1 MAIMMKIRI
10 KKCSAFIAG
19 ALFFLFC
26 IQLAEKSL
34 AEQFTLYIESDNE
47 SDKYNIRNANDLHKS
62 YQTTLIDELARIG
75 FKVKSSLNKDDVTE
89 HDIILKAGFI
99 RLGEK
104 LLIPTAEIKTAKTET
119 ILASLKTTS
128 FSLDGE
134 IFTLEKQLDS
144 SAISIAR
151 MLYARLLSMN
161 WAEINFEKNTW
172 ETEEQMIRLLINGMS
187 GCFKNYFLDT
197 LETEFPGSVSI
208 AVLSETSIGT
218 SKYNFVTSAKTRFIT
233 KWVRALL
240 SEQLLIENEHFGLS
254 TRDRFITL
262 QIFPKTIPKGTFC
275 R

>member
-1 MAIMMKIRI
+1 MMMKIRI

-26 IQLAEKSL
+26 VQLAEKSL
-34 AEQFTLYIESDNE
+34 AQQFTLYIESDNE

-62 YQTTLIDELARIG
+62 YETTLIDELARIG
-75 FKVKSSLNKDDVTE
+75 FKVKSSLNKNDVTE

-134 IFTLEKQLDS
+134 IFQVEKQLDS

-161 WAEINFEKNTW
+161 WAEINFEKNSW

>member
-1 MAIMMKIRI
+1 MKIRI

-26 IQLAEKSL
+26 VQLAEKSL
-34 AEQFTLYIESDNE
+34 AEQFTLYIESDND
-47 SDKYNIRNANDLHKS
+47 SGKYNIRNANDLHKS
-62 YQTTLIDELARIG
+62 YQTTL
-75 FKVKSSLNKDDVTE
+75 
-89 HDIILKAGFI
+89 KADFI

-104 LLIPTAEIKTAKTET
+104 LLIPTAEIKTEKTET
-119 ILASLKTTS
+119 ILASLKTTA
-128 FSLDGE
+128 FSLNGE
-134 IFTLEKQLDS
+134 IFTVEKQLDS

-161 WAEINFEKNTW
+161 WAEINFEKNSW

>member
-1 MAIMMKIRI
+1 MMKIRI
-10 KKCSAFIAG
+10 KKCSAFIAS

-26 IQLAEKSL
+26 VQLAEESL
-34 AEQFTLYIESDNE
+34 AEQFTLYIESDIE
-47 SDKYNIRNANDLHKS
+47 RDKYNIQNVTDLHKS
-62 YQTTLIDELARIG
+62 YETTLIDELARIG
-75 FKVKSSLNKDDVTE
+75 FKVKSSLNKEDVTE
-89 HDIILKAGFI
+89 HDIILKADFI

-119 ILASLKTTS
+119 ILASLKTTA
-128 FSLDGE
+128 FSLNGE
-134 IFTLEKQLDS
+134 IFTVEKQLDS

>member
-26 IQLAEKSL
+26 VQLAEKSL

-119 ILASLKTTS
+119 ILASLKTTA
-128 FSLDGE
+128 FSLNGD
-134 IFTLEKQLDS
+134 IFTVEKQLDS

>member
-47 SDKYNIRNANDLHKS
+47 SDKYNSRNANDLHKS

-75 FKVKSSLNKDDVTE
+75 FKVKSSLNKDGVTE

>member
-104 LLIPTAEIKTAKTET
+104 LLIPTAEIKTAKTGT

-128 FSLDGE
+128 FSIDGE

-233 KWVRALL
+233 KWMRALL

>member
-10 KKCSAFIAG
+10 KECSAFIAG

-26 IQLAEKSL
+26 VQLAEKSL

-47 SDKYNIRNANDLHKS
+47 GDKYNSRNANDLHKS

-161 WAEINFEKNTW
+161 WAEINFEKNSW

>member
-1 MAIMMKIRI
+1 MKIRI
-10 KKCSAFIAG
+10 KKCSAIIAG

-26 IQLAEKSL
+26 VQLAEESL
-34 AEQFTLYIESDNE
+34 AEQFTLYIESDNV

-62 YQTTLIDELARIG
+62 YEATLIDELARIG

-104 LLIPTAEIKTAKTET
+104 LLIPTAEIKTAKTKT

-134 IFTLEKQLDS
+134 IFQVEKQLDS

-161 WAEINFEKNTW
+161 WAELNFEKNTW
-172 ETEEQMIRLLINGMS
+172 ETENS
-187 GCFKNYFLDT
+187 T
-197 LETEFPGSVSI
+197 PGRAFS
-208 AVLSETSIGT
+208 TSIFGRLVLGSIKANSSDHIVVGKRMT
-218 SKYNFVTSAKTRFIT
+218 RSANFHI
-233 KWVRALL
+233 LL
-240 SEQLLIENEHFGLS
+240 AA
-254 TRDRFITL
+254 
-262 QIFPKTIPKGTFC
+262 
-275 R
+275 

>member
-1 MAIMMKIRI
+1 MMKIRI

-26 IQLAEKSL
+26 VQLAEKSL

-62 YQTTLIDELARIG
+62 YETTLIDELARIG

-128 FSLDGE
+128 FSLDG
-134 IFTLEKQLDS
+134 
-144 SAISIAR
+144 R
-151 MLYARLLSMN
+151 
-161 WAEINFEKNTW
+161 
-172 ETEEQMIRLLINGMS
+172 
-187 GCFKNYFLDT
+187 FL
-197 LETEFPGSVSI
+197 
-208 AVLSETSIGT
+208 
-218 SKYNFVTSAKTRFIT
+218 
-233 KWVRALL
+233 
-240 SEQLLIENEHFGLS
+240 Q
-254 TRDRFITL
+254 
-262 QIFPKTIPKGTFC
+262 
-275 R
+275 